1 MFYQIVVILFCLLVS
16 FPSEVLVNGWMIQAP
31 QSLDSSTR
39 SIVARSSSRLF
50 GEKDKDAGGSEN
62 LYSDFAL
69 PEDIPS
75 PVETSVDWDAEWKKV
90 VQKKGAIPRPGKDFY
105 KSDAEIA
112 AIVRISVAVIFGVP
126 LYHVYSSFI

>member
-1 MFYQIVVILFCLLVS
+1 MLFSIVTILLCVLVS
-16 FPSEVLVNGWMIQAP
+16 FPSVVLVDGWVMQTP
-31 QSLDSSTR
+31 QSMVGEMRTR
-39 SIVARSSSRLF
+39 SILDPSSRLF
-50 GEKDKDAGGSEN
+50 GEDKDVGGGGGSEN

-75 PVETSVDWDAEWKKV
+75 PAVGESTVDWDAEWKKV

-112 AIVRISVAVIFGVP
+112 AIVRVVFGCVCT
-126 LYHVYSSFI
+126 V